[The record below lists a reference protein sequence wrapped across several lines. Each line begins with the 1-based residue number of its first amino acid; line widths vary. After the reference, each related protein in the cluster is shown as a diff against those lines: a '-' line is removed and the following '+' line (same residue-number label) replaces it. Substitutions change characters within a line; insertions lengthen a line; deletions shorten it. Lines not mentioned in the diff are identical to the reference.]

1 MYSRAICI
9 KIWLWITII
18 LLFAALVAGIV
29 YRVNKIM
36 GK

>member
-9 KIWLWITII
+9 KIWLWIAII
-18 LLFAALVAGIV
+18 ILFAALIVGIV
-29 YRVNKIM
+29 YRVNKIT